1 MLTPPQILL
10 QLLIPQLIPRPIPQL
25 IPGMDT
31 MAMVY
36 VDMVDTDGVVGEVT
50 TDHIGEELPDTGDV
64 RKDPQILLQ
73 ILTPLQILQLVL
85 MLTMDIGVM
94 VVVLDMVVGDM
105 GVLTGE
111 AIMVDTGVK
120 IPRYSPKR
128 RL

>member
-1 MLTPPQILL
+1 
-10 QLLIPQLIPRPIPQL
+10 
-25 IPGMDT
+25 MDT

-50 TDHIGEELPDTGDV
+50 TDHIGEDTGDV

-94 VVVLDMVVGDM
+94 VVVLDMVVGGM

-111 AIMVDTGVK
+111 AIMVDTGVN
-120 IPRYSPKR
+120 IPRYLPKR